1 MDEELILP
9 IKSKIDPQFE
19 RQVRIFLDHGNSKM
33 PSVSEAELLHAGAGR
48 REDQRL
54 VAEYVIGMLWLSW
67 RFDRAIPMLDS
78 ASAVASAHIS
88 STDYLNLLRKIAL
101 LKNLPLFPV
110 PRDVRQTWVDLEQ
123 EARLVVYLKTGRL
136 P

>member
-19 RQVRIFLDHGNSKM
+19 RQLWLFLEQVDSKM
-33 PSVSEAELLHAGAGR
+33 PIVSEAELLRAAAGR

-67 RFDRAIPMLDS
+67 RFARAIPLLDS
-78 ASAVASAHIS
+78 VLAVASAHMS
-88 STDYLNLLRKIAL
+88 SVDYLNLMRTVSL
-101 LKNLPLFPV
+101 LKNLPLYPV
-110 PRDVRQTWVDLEQ
+110 PRHERQTWADLEQ

>member
-19 RQVRIFLDHGNSKM
+19 RQVRSFLAQANSKM
-33 PSVSEAELLHAGAGR
+33 PTVSEAELLRAGAGR

-67 RFDRAIPMLDS
+67 RFERAIQMLES

-88 STDYLNLLRKIAL
+88 STDYLDLVRKISL

-110 PRDVRQTWVDLEQ
+110 PRHERQTWADLEQ

>member
-1 MDEELILP
+1 MDEELILL

-19 RQVRIFLDHGNSKM
+19 RQVRIFLDHANSKM
-33 PSVSEAELLHAGAGR
+33 PNVSEAELLRAGAGR

-67 RFDRAIPMLDS
+67 RFDRAIPMLNS

-88 STDYLNLLRKIAL
+88 STDYLNLLRKISL

-110 PRDVRQTWVDLEQ
+110 PRHKRQTLVDLEQ

>member
-9 IKSKIDPQFE
+9 IKSEIDPQFE
-19 RQVRIFLDHGNSKM
+19 RQLRLFLQQAESKM
-33 PSVSEAELLHAGAGR
+33 PNVSEAELLRAAAGR

-67 RFDRAIPMLDS
+67 RFDRANQMLDS
-78 ASAVASAHIS
+78 ALAVASAYMS
-88 STDYLNLLRKIAL
+88 SADYLNLVQKVSL
-101 LKNLPLFPV
+101 LKNLPLFSV
-110 PRDVRQTWVDLEQ
+110 PRHERQTLTDLLQ

-136 P
+136 S

>member
-1 MDEELILP
+1 
-9 IKSKIDPQFE
+9 
-19 RQVRIFLDHGNSKM
+19 M
-33 PSVSEAELLHAGAGR
+33 PSVSEAELLRAGAGR

-67 RFDRAIPMLDS
+67 RFDRAIPMLNS

-110 PRDVRQTWVDLEQ
+110 PRHKRQTWVDLEQ

-136 P
+136 S

>member
-1 MDEELILP
+1 VDEELILP

-19 RQVRIFLDHGNSKM
+19 RQVRIFLDHRNSKM
-33 PSVSEAELLHAGAGR
+33 PSVSEAELLRAGAGR

-67 RFDRAIPMLDS
+67 RFDRAIPMLNS

-88 STDYLNLLRKIAL
+88 STDYLNLLRKISL

-110 PRDVRQTWVDLEQ
+110 PRHKRQTWVDLEQ

-136 P
+136 S

>member
-19 RQVRIFLDHGNSKM
+19 RQVRSFLAQANSKT
-33 PSVSEAELLHAGAGR
+33 PTVSEAELLRAGAGR

-67 RFDRAIPMLDS
+67 RFERAIPMLDS
-78 ASAVASAHIS
+78 ASAVASAHMS
-88 STDYLNLLRKIAL
+88 SVDYLNLVRKISL
-101 LKNLPLFPV
+101 LKNLPLFPE
-110 PRDVRQTWVDLEQ
+110 PRYERQTWADLDQ